1 MIGTAFRPGARVS
14 RDDREAMNGH
24 PGCVVYLT
32 GLSASGKSTLAMLVE
47 RELHQSG
54 IRTYVID
61 GDELRA
67 GLCADLGFSDA
78 DRVENM
84 RRAAELAW
92 LMADAGLMVI
102 TAMISPFRAERNAA
116 RARFLPGRFIE
127 VFVDA
132 PLSVCEAR
140 DPKGLYRRARRG
152 EIAGLTGIDSPY
164 EPPLQPELRVD
175 SARLSPAQA
184 TASVMDTLSAVGVL
198 PRPLRMAAG

>member
-1 MIGTAFRPGARVS
+1 MIGTSFRPGARVS

-24 PGCVVYLT
+24 HGGVVYLT
-32 GLSASGKSTLAMLVE
+32 GLSASGKSTLAVLLE
-47 RELHQSG
+47 RELHQAG

-152 EIAGLTGIDSPY
+152 EITGLTGIDSPY

-175 SARLSPAQA
+175 SARLSPVQA
-184 TASVMDTLSAVGVL
+184 TGSVMDVLSTVGVL
-198 PRPLRMAAG
+198 PRSRRMAAG